1 MFCTYWHSLCVK
13 LKEKVVFIVADLSV
27 YLLVPQAIEDI
38 AREYIGQTVFTNWPH
53 LSEAKVI
60 AVANDEY
67 QYVLIL

>member
-1 MFCTYWHSLCVK
+1 M
-13 LKEKVVFIVADLSV
+13 FIVADVSV